1 MIRVLLVEDQQLVID
16 GVKALLAREDDV
28 DVVGLACNGEDAIR
42 QLDAKRPDIVL
53 MDIHMPQVDGIN
65 ATAYIKNRY
74 ANIKVILLTACLE
87 EERVISG
94 LNAGADGFL
103 LKNLDAKR
111 LIRSIR
117 DAYTGQVVLSG
128 EVAKM
133 LARIMRNIKYDKK
146 DILAQKLTGR
156 NIHLSKRELDIAYL
170 LMKEVSNKHMA
181 DQLFLSEGTI
191 KNYVS
196 TIYGKLGL
204 DTRKEA
210 VVFLQSLLEE
220 EVFNG

>member
-1 MIRVLLVEDQQLVID
+1 
-16 GVKALLAREDDV
+16 
-28 DVVGLACNGEDAIR
+28 
-42 QLDAKRPDIVL
+42 
-53 MDIHMPQVDGIN
+53 
-65 ATAYIKNRY
+65 
-74 ANIKVILLTACLE
+74 
-87 EERVISG
+87 
-94 LNAGADGFL
+94 DGFL

-117 DAYTGQVVLSG
+117 NAYSGQVVLSG

-133 LARIMRNIKYDKK
+133 LAPIMRNIKYDKK
-146 DILAQKLTGR
+146 EILAQKVTRR
-156 NIHLSKRELDIAYL
+156 NNHQSNSEHDNAYQSI
-170 LMKEVSNKHMA
+170 KEVSNKHMA